1 MLKIRYYAKHQTV
14 AAIIKIKYYM
24 KEKFLKFWKDP
35 VWSKVI
41 SAGLIAIL
49 IFIYNYCESLIKKE
63 SFKQTLKTFL
73 DKEFKIWQFAIIT
86 FLFVLIIFIYK
97 KYKPKKIE
105 EKNSFEDFDLN
116 SLNFVRETEEQYD
129 EESKNADKKLFN
141 DIRTNILPSNNGIYW
156 IRNQNFRGF
165 SFNPKNMRD
174 FDEFE
179 EFCRNP
185 NNTFLN
191 NDLEELKNKLNIK
204 ISKFTELIGLNTW
217 STDNGLQTVPPE
229 WEIEQPERFI
239 ETVNKIHSVTFE
251 IVDLY
256 DEFIKTGKKILK
268 I

>member
-1 MLKIRYYAKHQTV
+1 
-14 AAIIKIKYYM
+14 M
-24 KEKFLKFWKDP
+24 KDDFFKVWKDP

-41 SAGLIAIL
+41 SAGVIALL
-49 IFIYNYCESLIKKE
+49 IFIYNYCESIVKKE

-73 DKEFKIWQFAIIT
+73 DQKFKLWQFAIIT
-86 FLFVLIIFIYK
+86 FLIVLIFFIYK

-105 EKNSFEDFDLN
+105 EKSSFEDYDLTYHN
-116 SLNFVRETEEQYD
+116 YVREHEDLYD
-129 EESKNADKKLFN
+129 EESKNADKKIFN
-141 DIRTNILPSNNGIYW
+141 EIRNNILSANKGIYW

-165 SFNPKNMRD
+165 SFDPKNMRD

-179 EFCRNP
+179 EFCKNP
-185 NNTFLN
+185 NNTFLSE
-191 NDLEELKNKLNIK
+191 DLEQQKNKLNIK

-229 WEIEQPERFI
+229 WEIEQPERFM
-239 ETVNKIHSVTFE
+239 ETVSEIHSVIFE

-256 DEFIKTGKKILK
+256 DEFIRMGKKILK